1 MSSDFLNS
9 ANTTAFPSTASSAVS
24 SPKIRQRSGFA
35 LSPENDSLALPSD
48 GLSVSRKKDSNGD
61 GYRSRGSLSRNVIEG
76 LQLDKLGERISKLP
90 RMEMPDLKL
99 ATPNMDV
106 DIQCV
111 DSVLLLHVKGFHQL
125 IPLV

>member
-24 SPKIRQRSGFA
+24 SPKIRQRFGFTS
-35 LSPENDSLALPSD
+35 SPENGSLSLPTD
-48 GLSVSRKKDSNGD
+48 GLRASDKKEPNGD
-61 GYRSRGSLSRNVIEG
+61 GYKSRGSLSRNVIEG

-106 DIQCV
+106 DAQ
-111 DSVLLLHVKGFHQL
+111 
-125 IPLV
+125 

>member
-24 SPKIRQRSGFA
+24 SPKIRQRSGFT
-35 LSPENDSLALPSD
+35 LSPESGSLSLPSD
-48 GLSVSRKKDSNGD
+48 GSKISDKKHPNGD
-61 GYRSRGSLSRNVIEG
+61 GYRPRGSLSRNVIEG

-99 ATPNMDV
+99 TTPNLDV
-106 DIQCV
+106 DVQ
-111 DSVLLLHVKGFHQL
+111 
-125 IPLV
+125 